1 MFRNAWSDILKKK
14 NLSIICVSLFFGF
27 INFYVAQHDA
37 DVATSISKE
46 FLLSLLMP
54 FLASLGCFLSPI
66 FVPFFL
72 LFALF
77 DFYLAYKYGLVT
89 RSMLQAIM
97 GTNTHQAISMVSS
110 VSVLLPVAILLVI
123 VGMVVLTWK
132 CVRFRPVVL
141 LVTGVGIAVALHAGW
156 KHSHGSNVE
165 RQNSNIAEMA
175 ANLRFFLPGVVGDFV
190 YMTGLGL
197 SDDNRPA
204 IPHTR
209 IDPAITGK
217 AEGKRK
223 NIILVI
229 GEAAF
234 ADRHTTY
241 GYTAQNTTPNMKA
254 MADEE
259 RICVIKQAHSAANMT
274 RAAVPMLVS
283 FYDPDHQGAL
293 YTEKNL
299 PELARDNGYR
309 TFWIA
314 SQPGRGEYSRTFG
327 YVSEFSDY
335 VTRQDYNN
343 TTNHVTWRDES
354 LLPVIKEKFADPVS
368 RKFFVIHLMGSHES
382 YSDDRTQED
391 IRAIPDADPYDQ
403 SLHRTDRILQQI
415 ITMADKELGDYTL
428 VYISDH
434 GEIVGQGHGI
444 QYGGYDQYKV
454 PVYILDKDRYY
465 CDMADGMRNKDK
477 YYTGLMTKY
486 LLLDMLGYDVDH
498 DYIQNIQD
506 NDRVLHSDGKV
517 YDYKSIPRR

>member
-1 MFRNAWSDILKKK
+1 MRNILSR
-14 NLSIICVSLFFGF
+14 NVLFIICVSVIFGF
-27 INFYVAQHDA
+27 INFYVAGHDA
-37 DVATSISKE
+37 DVAVSVSKE

-54 FLASLGCFLSPI
+54 FLTSLGCFLSPI

-89 RSMLQAIM
+89 KSMLQAIM

-110 VSVLLPVAILLVI
+110 VSILMPIVLLLVI

-141 LVTGVGIAVALHAGW
+141 LVTGVGVTVALHAGW
-156 KHSHGSNVE
+156 KHSHRSNVE
-165 RQNSNIAEMA
+165 RQNNNIAEMA
-175 ANLRFFLPGVVGDFV
+175 ANLRIFLPGVVGDFV
-190 YMTGLGL
+190 YMTGLGM

-204 IPHTR
+204 IPHTQT
-209 IDPAITGK
+209 DPAIIGT
-217 AEGKRK
+217 AEGRRK

-229 GEAAF
+229 GESAF

-241 GYTAQNTTPNMKA
+241 GYTAQNTTPAMKT
-254 MADEE
+254 MADKG
-259 RICVIKQAHSAANMT
+259 RICVVRQAHSAANMT
-274 RAAVPMLVS
+274 RVAVPMLVS

-293 YTEKNL
+293 YAEKNL
-299 PELARDNGYR
+299 VELARDNGYR

-343 TTNHVTWRDES
+343 ATSHVNWRDES
-354 LLPVIKEKFADPVS
+354 LLPVMKEKFADPVS
-368 RKFFVIHLMGSHES
+368 QKFFVIHLMGSHES
-382 YSDDRTQED
+382 YSDDRTEED
-391 IRAIPDADPYDQ
+391 IRALPDADSYDQ

-454 PVYILDKDRYY
+454 PVYILDRDRHY
-465 CDMADGMRNKDK
+465 CDMAEGMRNNYG
-477 YYTGLMTKY
+477 YYTSLMTKY
-486 LLLDMLGYDVDH
+486 LILDMMGYDIDPE
-498 DYIQNIQD
+498 YIKNIQN